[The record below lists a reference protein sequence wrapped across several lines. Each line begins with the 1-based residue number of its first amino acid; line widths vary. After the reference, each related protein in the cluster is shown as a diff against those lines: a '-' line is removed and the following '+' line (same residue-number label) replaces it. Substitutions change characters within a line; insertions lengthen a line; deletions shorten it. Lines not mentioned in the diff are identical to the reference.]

1 MKFMNGMWLIASS
14 FLVGC
19 LVAGCQFSYE
29 NTTETSDSKTGDGES
44 LVETAFREVSEGNAV
59 LVDVRR
65 TQEWDGG
72 HYALA
77 KNMPIDDLESLIKA
91 SDISKDTKI
100 YTHCAKGV
108 RAARAAATLN
118 EIGYDATPLKEPFSK
133 IGEGG
138 FKLAE

>member
-1 MKFMNGMWLIASS
+1 MKFMNGMWLIATS
-14 FLVGC
+14 FVVGC

-29 NTTETSDSKTGDGES
+29 ESTETSESQTGDGEL
-44 LVETAFREVSEGNAV
+44 LVETAFREVSDGDAV

-65 TQEWDGG
+65 SQEWDGG

-77 KNMPIDDLESLIKA
+77 KSMPIDDLDSLIKA
-91 SDISKDTKI
+91 SNISKETKI

-108 RAARAAATLN
+108 LAARAAAKLN
-118 EIGYDATPLKEPFSK
+118 EMGYNATPLKEPFSK

-138 FKLAE
+138 FKLSE